1 MPAGRQVRVRFA
13 PSPTGIPH
21 IGNTRTAFFN
31 WLFARHHQGKFI
43 LRIED
48 TDRQRLVPESLP
60 KILEILRWLGINW
73 DEGPYI
79 QSERLS
85 IYKEI
90 AKELIEKGAAYYCFC
105 IPDRLEKM
113 RQEQQAKKQIPRYDR
128 TCLGLSREAVGR
140 KLKADESYVIRLKVP
155 DEGETSWSDLIQG
168 KISFQNNQIDD
179 QVLLKSDGYPT
190 YHLAVSVD
198 DYLMKISHVLRGVE
212 WISSTPKHLFLYQA
226 LGWQPPQIGHFPL
239 ILGPDRAKLSK
250 RHGARSALD
259 YKDEGY
265 LKEALLNFMLLLG
278 WAPKDN
284 QEIFALEEMIKRFDL
299 DGIQKAN
306 AVFNLQKLDWFNGVY
321 IRQKPDSELLQLIKP
336 FVPKG
341 ANDSLISQTIPLVK
355 ERLVKLSD
363 YSSLAGFFFEKP
375 KVDKK
380 IFEQNA
386 KEQLSA
392 AIDILKEVKTWDK
405 EDLQKTLQELVQER
419 NWKMGEFFMNFRIA
433 ITGSRATPP
442 ITDAIALMGREK
454 TLKRLQAAVDLL

>member
-1 MPAGRQVRVRFA
+1 MIEVRVRFA

-31 WLFARHHQGKFI
+31 WLFARHYQGKFI

-60 KILEILRWLGINW
+60 KILEILRWLGISW
-73 DEGPYI
+73 DEGPYV

-90 AKELIEKGAAYYCFC
+90 AQKLIEQGTAYYCFC
-105 IPDRLEKM
+105 TPDRLEKM

-128 TCLGLSREAVGR
+128 TCLRFSKEAVEK
-140 KLKADESYVIRLKVP
+140 KLKAGEPHVIRLKVP
-155 DEGETSWSDLIQG
+155 DSGETSWEDLVRG

-212 WISSTPKHLFLYQA
+212 WISSTPKHLLLYQA
-226 LGWQPPQIGHFPL
+226 LGWQLPQIGHFPL

-250 RHGARSALD
+250 RHGAKSALD
-259 YKDEGY
+259 YRDEGY

-284 QEIFALEEMIKRFDL
+284 QEVFDLEEMIKRFDL

-306 AVFNLQKLDWFNGVY
+306 AIFNIQKLDWFNGVY
-321 IRQKPDSELLQLIKP
+321 IRQKPDDELVQLTKP

-341 ANDSLISQTIPLVK
+341 TNDSLINQTIPLVK

-363 YSSLAGFFFEKP
+363 YSSLAGFFFEEP

-380 IFEQNA
+380 IFETGA
-386 KEQLSA
+386 KEQLTKA
-392 AIDILKEVKTWDK
+392 QEVLNKVKRWEKT
-405 EDLQKTLQELVQER
+405 ELEESLQELVKQEG
-419 NWKMGEFFMNFRIA
+419 WSMGQFFMNFRIA
-433 ITGSRATPP
+433 ITGSRTTPP
-442 ITDAIALMGREK
+442 ITDSIAILGREK
-454 TLKRLQAAVDLL
+454 TLKRLKII

>member
-1 MPAGRQVRVRFA
+1 MSEVRVRFA

-31 WLFARHHQGKFI
+31 WLFARHHKGKFI

-73 DEGPYI
+73 DEGPYV

-90 AKELIEKGAAYYCFC
+90 AQKLIEQGAAYYCFC
-105 IPDRLEKM
+105 TPDRLEKM
-113 RQEQQAKKQIPRYDR
+113 RQGQQAKKQIPRYDR
-128 TCLGLSREAVGR
+128 TCLRLSKEAVGK
-140 KLKADESYVIRLKVP
+140 KLKAGEPHVVRLKVP
-155 DEGETSWSDLIQG
+155 DSGETSWEDLVQG

-212 WISSTPKHLFLYQA
+212 WISSTPKHLLIYQA
-226 LGWQPPQIGHFPL
+226 LGWPPPQIGHFPL
-239 ILGPDRAKLSK
+239 ILGSDRAKLSK

-259 YKDEGY
+259 YRDEGY

-284 QEIFALEEMIKRFDL
+284 QEIFTLGEMISRFDL

-306 AVFNLQKLDWFNGVY
+306 AVFNIQKLDWFNGIYV
-321 IRQKPDSELLQLIKP
+321 RQKPDQELLQLIEP
-336 FVPKG
+336 FIAKD
-341 ANDSLISQTIPLVK
+341 ADRSLINQTIPLVK

-363 YSSLAGFFFEKP
+363 YSSLAGFFFEEP

-386 KEQLSA
+386 KEQLSG
-392 AIDILKEVKTWDK
+392 AIDILKGVKTWDK
-405 EDLQKTLQELVQER
+405 EDLQKTLQE
-419 NWKMGEFFMNFRIA
+419 
-433 ITGSRATPP
+433 
-442 ITDAIALMGREK
+442 
-454 TLKRLQAAVDLL
+454 